1 MEFRKVVD
9 QRRALRS
16 FAPAEVSDA
25 LIKDLAGV
33 AGLAPSC
40 SNKQPWR
47 FVFVRSPAMLERMIA
62 TLAPGNAAW
71 AKPASL
77 IVAVWSQA
85 DLDCRTPD
93 GRDYYQFDTGMASA
107 LLMLAATEKNL
118 VSHPIAGFDP
128 KAAGDVLAL
137 PVDAQVI
144 TLVIMGGHSQEIS
157 PALTDWQVKAET
169 ERPPRLPFEGFAS
182 IV

>member
-107 LLMLAATEKNL
+107 FLMLAATEKHL
-118 VSHPIAGFDP
+118 
-128 KAAGDVLAL
+128 
-137 PVDAQVI
+137 
-144 TLVIMGGHSQEIS
+144 TGH
-157 PALTDWQVKAET
+157 
-169 ERPPRLPFEGFAS
+169 
-182 IV
+182 

>member
-1 MEFRKVVD
+1 MEFDAVVKK
-9 QRRALRS
+9 RRSLRS
-16 FAPAEVSDA
+16 YAPVEVTDA
-25 LIKDLAGV
+25 LIKDLATV

-47 FVFVRSPAMLERMIA
+47 FVFVRSPGMLERMFA
-62 TLAPGNAAW
+62 TLAPGNATW
-71 AKPASL
+71 AKQASL
-77 IVAVWSQA
+77 IVAVWPKA

-93 GRDYYQFDTGMASA
+93 GRDYFQFDTGMASA
-107 LLMLAATEKNL
+107 FLMLAATARNL
-118 VSHPIAGFDP
+118 EAHPIAGFDP
-128 KAAGDVLAL
+128 KAAQEVLAL

-157 PALTDWQVKAET
+157 PTLTDWQVKAET
-169 ERPPRLPFEGFAS
+169 ERPPRLPFEGFAT